1 MARISVLLATFQSIT
16 KQREALKSIER
27 RLADRERTL
36 GAEIGRVLSGFGY
49 QFSRLDEARG
59 TAPGRGN
66 RKRRKRQNLKC
77 PKCERR
83 FFFKM
88 HVARHLN
95 TIHRRKQRDTEK
107 VNAA

>member
-1 MARISVLLATFQSIT
+1 MARVNVLLAAFQSIT

-36 GAEIGRVLSGFGY
+36 VAAIGRALSGFGY
-49 QFSRLDEARG
+49 RFTRLDEARD

-66 RKRRKRQNLKC
+66 RKPRARQNLKC

-83 FFFKM
+83 FFFQM

-95 TIHRRKQRDTEK
+95 SIHRRKQRDTPK
-107 VNAA
+107 AKAA